1 MERES
6 GSERAFVVL
15 VCVFVGCLTIASVLA
30 DKILSLYGLF
40 VPAGVLA
47 YSVTFVCTDTIGE
60 IWGAGRSRSV
70 VLGGFVALLFVLV
83 LVQIGIAWPSAPFW
97 ERSEAFESVLGSTS
111 RIIVASFAAYLF
123 SQFHDIWAFH
133 FWRRVTNQKHLWL
146 RNNLS
151 TAVSQLLDSTIFIAI
166 AFYGVLPI
174 WPLVFGQWIVKL
186 AISVADTPIVYLLVW
201 LLRRK

>member
-6 GSERAFVVL
+6 GSERAFVAL

-186 AISVADTPIVYLLVW
+186 AISAADTPIVYLLVW